1 MNYLEREDYPYERAL
16 FECSEEPI
24 FLLDLAGHCLDVN
37 PAGRSLFRIPIDE
50 IQIGFFFSL
59 ISPVDLASVERAL
72 QSARQVKQTTERL
85 TLVAGPDAVRW
96 HVTYI
101 PVVDEDTVR
110 AVYVILR
117 KPDVPAALLS
127 KGETLQL
134 IEENISDFIA
144 VLDTHG
150 VIRYASPSHEKIFGI
165 PVSEVLGK
173 RAVDLVHPED
183 AAFVQERMM
192 ELLRQEVYEEPVEIR
207 YKNRDGLW
215 LMTEIRGN
223 PIVQGDS
230 VTSIVIVAR
239 EVSRR
244 KQAESFIHY
253 MAYHDLLTGLPNRLA
268 FSEKLAKSIDG
279 SRPSDSMTA
288 LIMLDLD
295 GFKQVN
301 DTSGHAVGDQ
311 LLQAVAVLLTE
322 TVGPFGFVARLAG
335 DEFVIVV
342 PSVSVVKDVS
352 DVAHAILDAFQTS
365 LLLNEEEF
373 LLTGSIGISVH
384 PIHGTTVDTLLTRA
398 DQALYVAKGLG
409 KNQYAIADDWS
420 LSMTEALDL

>member
-239 EVSRR
+239 EVRDI
-244 KQAESFIHY
+244 F
-253 MAYHDLLTGLPNRLA
+253 
-268 FSEKLAKSIDG
+268 F
-279 SRPSDSMTA
+279 
-288 LIMLDLD
+288 
-295 GFKQVN
+295 
-301 DTSGHAVGDQ
+301 
-311 LLQAVAVLLTE
+311 
-322 TVGPFGFVARLAG
+322 
-335 DEFVIVV
+335 DE
-342 PSVSVVKDVS
+342 
-352 DVAHAILDAFQTS
+352 L
-365 LLLNEEEF
+365 
-373 LLTGSIGISVH
+373 
-384 PIHGTTVDTLLTRA
+384 
-398 DQALYVAKGLG
+398 
-409 KNQYAIADDWS
+409 
-420 LSMTEALDL
+420 